1 MMDSKVEKVISGK
14 AKDITI
20 FVPYFGTS
28 ILPAIWFDNTKKIP
42 KINIEKLKS
51 VSSID
56 NLFIFHGVMPK

>member
-42 KINIEKLKS
+42 KINIE
-51 VSSID
+51 
-56 NLFIFHGVMPK
+56 

>member
-1 MMDSKVEKVISGK
+1 MIASKVEKVIRGK
-14 AKDITI
+14 ARDITS

-28 ILPAIWFDNTKKIP
+28 ILPAIWFDITKKIP

-56 NLFIFHGVMPK
+56 NRYIFHGVIPK

>member
-1 MMDSKVEKVISGK
+1 MDSKVEKVISGK
-14 AKDITI
+14 ANDITI